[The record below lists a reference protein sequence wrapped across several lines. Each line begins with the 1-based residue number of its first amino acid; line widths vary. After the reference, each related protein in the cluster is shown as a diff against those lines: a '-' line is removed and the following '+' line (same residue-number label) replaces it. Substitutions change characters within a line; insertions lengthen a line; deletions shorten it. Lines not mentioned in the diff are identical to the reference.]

1 MEIKNNMKIEF
12 TPAERALFAAQVSFL
27 MAHENLSLAEAQERG
42 MNKVLQ
48 KRSMAKKLKF
58 KH

>member
-1 MEIKNNMKIEF
+1 MKIEF
-12 TPAERALFAAQVSFL
+12 TSAERVLFNATVNFV
-27 MAHENLSLAEAQERG
+27 MAHEKLSLAEAQERG

-48 KRSMAKKLKF
+48 KRSMAKKIKF

>member
-1 MEIKNNMKIEF
+1 MKIEF
-12 TPAERALFAAQVSFL
+12 TGAERVLFNATVSFV
-27 MAHENLSLAEAQERG
+27 MAHENLSIEQARERG

-48 KRSMAKKLKF
+48 KRALAKTIRS